1 VARPDALWP
10 ICDGE
15 DEATACHVH
24 RDDRMPEH
32 GQSYFTGI
40 ETDRATFDKLP
51 DLLSHARCPHCGV
64 EHPWRPHDAWL
75 RIGSRRGCLALLR
88 MWSFRCLVELQSCSS
103 ISKRIRR
110 HSTMARFEF

>member
-1 VARPDALWP
+1 
-10 ICDGE
+10 
-15 DEATACHVH
+15 
-24 RDDRMPEH
+24 MPEH

-75 RIGSRRGCLALLR
+75 SDRQPAGLPGPAANVVVPL
-88 MWSFRCLVELQSCSS
+88 FG
-103 ISKRIRR
+103 
-110 HSTMARFEF
+110 